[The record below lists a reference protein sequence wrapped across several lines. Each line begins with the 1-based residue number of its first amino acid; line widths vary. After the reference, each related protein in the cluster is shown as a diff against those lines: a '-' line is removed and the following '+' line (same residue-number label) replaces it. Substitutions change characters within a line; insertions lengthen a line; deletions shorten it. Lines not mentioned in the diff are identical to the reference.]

1 MEIAVSH
8 DVMFLDSVLAS
19 VLLHRAGSSDNSAFY
34 NGFATV
40 VREEIYFEAYRN
52 GQYIWHKNSITQL
65 YLILGIAELRWNF
78 SSILKDGFDIHRFS
92 KQDVGLNSVHCWKSV
107 NIRGIPESTGKVS
120 TQQHSII

>member
-1 MEIAVSH
+1 MEIAVSY
-8 DVMFLDSVLAS
+8 DVMFLDSLLAS

-40 VREEIYFEAYRN
+40 VYEKIYI
-52 GQYIWHKNSITQL
+52 GHKNSITQL
-65 YLILGIAELRWNF
+65 YFILGIAELRWNF

-92 KQDVGLNSVHCWKSV
+92 KQDVGLNNDNVHCWKSV